1 MPTKILK
8 TRKGTY
14 RLAVTLGTNL
24 RGQQIVRYKTV
35 KAANITEARQKYR
48 RFEAQVLTG
57 KDFRSKKLLLVDFA
71 RRWYQEYVKKELAP
85 KTVISYRN
93 HLEKRIL
100 PALGHL
106 DIHNI
111 RPIDVLHFT
120 HELQEKGQRF
130 DKRKTPLSDKSI
142 QYCFRVLSSMLQ
154 DAVEWQIIETN
165 PCLHV
170 RRPRVRRTK
179 VKVPTEQLTRDIL
192 AALEG
197 EPLLYQAIIY
207 LAIDSGLR
215 RGELMGLKWSDIDFE
230 TKTLHVVRSNQS
242 LTGRG
247 TFSKTP
253 KTEESIRDVAVSDN
267 SLELLRQLHV
277 MQMKQKFKLGEQWQ
291 DGNWVFAGKNGK
303 ALYDSTPSHWFTK
316 FLKRKNLP
324 HISFHSLR
332 HLSATILIAQGIPL
346 KNVSS
351 RLGHADIKTTANIYV
366 DALRSVDME
375 AAEKMND
382 FLKNNGGAV
391 KENTLAYTSTTYNTI

>member
-1 MPTKILK
+1 M
-8 TRKGTY
+8 
-14 RLAVTLGTNL
+14 TLGTNL
-24 RGQQIVRYKTV
+24 RGQQFVRYKTV
-35 KAANITEARQKYR
+35 EAATKREAQQKYQ
-48 RFEAQVLTG
+48 RFEAQLLSG
-57 KDFRSKKLLLVDFA
+57 KEFNGEKLRLADFA

-85 KTVISYRN
+85 KTIASYRN

-106 DIHNI
+106 YMHNI
-111 RPIDVLHFT
+111 RPLDVLRFV
-120 HELQEKGQRF
+120 HELQDKGIRF
-130 DKRKTPLSDKSI
+130 DKRQKPLSDKSV

-154 DAVEWQIIETN
+154 DAVEWQIIEIN
-165 PCLHV
+165 PCMHIK
-170 RRPRVRRTK
+170 RPRVRRTK
-179 VKVPTEQLTRDIL
+179 VKTPTEQLARDIL

-197 EPLLYQAIIY
+197 EPLLYQTIIY

-230 TKTLHVVRSNQS
+230 AKTLHVARSNQS
-242 LTGRG
+242 LTGKG
-247 TFSKTP
+247 TFSKKP
-253 KTEESIRDVAVSDN
+253 KTEESIRDIAVSD
-267 SLELLRQLHV
+267 SSIELLRQLHIT
-277 MQMKQKFKLGEQWQ
+277 QMKQKFKLGEKWQ
-291 DGNWVFAGKNGK
+291 DGDWVFAGKDGK

-351 RLGHADIKTTANIYV
+351 RLRHADIKTTANIYV
-366 DALRSVDME
+366 DALKSVDIE

-391 KENTLAYTSTTYNTI
+391 KEHILPYTSNSFVMM